1 MGVKW
6 PFWIIFG
13 LLVLWQLLQTVVIF
27 QIMAS
32 SLCRLSSRSSSRPKP
47 RYPLMV
53 KDDICAAYFL
63 SIFCLLSA
71 LGILCQ
77 KSPECKTTRRFLLCL
92 GSQKKKQ
99 PPVFVVI
106 FDPWTWPT
114 ICPKGPAHWWSACCS
129 MAFTMEYHHLNDIRI
144 YGPCFLRESAVATW
158 MSQSG
163 WFVCLLPIRCFEMTC
178 SKILPSGCGVDCS
191 LRPMCS
197 KSSGPCKRQLQS
209 HI

>member
-1 MGVKW
+1 MT
-6 PFWIIFG
+6 FLDILAFLYFG
-13 LLVLWQLLQTVVIF
+13 SCCKLRWVFKSWLVAYVASVAEVALGRSQGIHWWSRMTFAPHISS
-27 QIMAS
+27 AS
-32 SLCRLSSRSSSRPKP
+32 SVYFPLWAFYARSLQR
-47 RYPLMV
+47 V
-53 KDDICAAYFL
+53 
-63 SIFCLLSA
+63 
-71 LGILCQ
+71 
-77 KSPECKTTRRFLLCL
+77 KTTRRFLLCL

-197 KSSGPCKRQLQS
+197 KSSGPCKRKLQS